1 MVDTEKGS
9 ICVCLPDQVRASRPW
24 WVTSLAKAAALQRS
38 SPSLQ
43 GLGSND
49 LPEPDAMEEGRYYP
63 KSLWEQDREVLLIS
77 LFGTEFL

>member
-1 MVDTEKGS
+1 M
-9 ICVCLPDQVRASRPW
+9 
-24 WVTSLAKAAALQRS
+24 TSLAKAAALQRS